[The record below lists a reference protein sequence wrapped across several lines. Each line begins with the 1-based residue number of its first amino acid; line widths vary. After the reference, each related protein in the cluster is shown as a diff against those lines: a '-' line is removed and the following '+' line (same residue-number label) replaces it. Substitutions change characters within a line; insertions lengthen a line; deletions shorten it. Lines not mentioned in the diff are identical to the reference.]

1 MIKPE
6 KVSWGI
12 SSNRKV
18 ENPGNPICNW
28 CLKGGGGLVG
38 LSPINHSVFTYS
50 GELVSEAN

>member
-28 CLKGGGGLVG
+28 CMKRGGGLVG
-38 LSPINHSVFTYS
+38 LSPINLGVFTYS
-50 GELVSEAN
+50 G